1 VVAVFAGACE
11 RVLGFSCGVAGYL
24 GEGVRE
30 VCVICLCL
38 VVVELFEFIVFVFV
52 CGVAGYGIG
61 DRVAKIEVEDNLA
74 CAV

>member
-1 VVAVFAGACE
+1 VRASEYWDSPAVSQAIW
-11 RVLGFSCGVAGYL
+11 